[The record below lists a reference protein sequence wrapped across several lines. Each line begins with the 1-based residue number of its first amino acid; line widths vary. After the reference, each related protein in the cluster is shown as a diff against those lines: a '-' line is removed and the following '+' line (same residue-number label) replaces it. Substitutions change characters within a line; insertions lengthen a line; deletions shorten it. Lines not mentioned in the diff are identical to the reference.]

1 VAERKQPDRR
11 APPVRP
17 LAVRALG
24 VLMTLALVGV
34 LLVWG
39 VDLGRRLLG
48 ASHGELSAEQQ
59 LAAAQADLTKLTLER
74 DQLLAA
80 ADGKSSANK
89 QTESQIKA
97 QQVENSKLTADL
109 ALVESLLPA
118 EKPNAPLTI
127 RAAQAEMPAPTQLR
141 YVVLLARGANQ
152 AKPQFSGRMQLEL
165 MVEQDGKNTLLE
177 LPQQAGD
184 AAFQVVL
191 ERYLRIDGVRELPPG
206 ATVKALQVR
215 LLEQDKIVAQ
225 QSITVKDNH
234 VRP

>member
-11 APPVRP
+11 APATRP

-34 LLVWG
+34 LLAWG

-48 ASHGELSAEQQ
+48 ASHGEASVEQQ

-80 ADGKSSANK
+80 SDGKSSANQ

-97 QQVENSKLTADL
+97 QQLENSKLTADL
-109 ALVESLLPA
+109 ALLESLLPA
-118 EKPNAPLTI
+118 EKPNAPLSI
-127 RAAQAEMPAPTQLR
+127 RAAQAEMLTPTQLR
-141 YVVLLARGANQ
+141 YVVVLARGANS
-152 AKPQFSGRMQLEL
+152 AKPQFSGRLQLEL
-165 MVEQDGKNTLLE
+165 MVEQGGKNTLLE
-177 LPQQAGD
+177 VPQQADD
-184 AAFQVVL
+184 AAFQVAL

-206 ATVKALQVR
+206 ATLKALQIR
-215 LLEQDKIVAQ
+215 LLEQDKVVAQ
-225 QSITVKDNH
+225 QSITVKDKH

>member
-1 VAERKQPDRR
+1 MAERKQPDRR

-34 LLVWG
+34 LVVWG
-39 VDLGRRLLG
+39 IDLGRRLLG

-59 LAAAQADLTKLTLER
+59 LAAAQADLTRLTLER

-80 ADGKSSANK
+80 SDGKSSANK

-97 QQVENSKLTADL
+97 QQVENSKLAADL

-127 RAAQAEMPAPTQLR
+127 RAAEAEMLAPGQLH

-152 AKPQFSGRMQLEL
+152 TRPQFSGRLQLAL
-165 MVEQDGKNTLLE
+165 MVEQGGKNTLLE
-177 LPQQAGD
+177 LPQQPDD
-184 AAFQVVL
+184 AAFQL
-191 ERYLRIDGVRELPPG
+191 TLDRYLRIDGVRELPPG
-206 ATVKALQVR
+206 ATAKALHIR
-215 LLEQDKIVAQ
+215 LLEQDKVVAQ